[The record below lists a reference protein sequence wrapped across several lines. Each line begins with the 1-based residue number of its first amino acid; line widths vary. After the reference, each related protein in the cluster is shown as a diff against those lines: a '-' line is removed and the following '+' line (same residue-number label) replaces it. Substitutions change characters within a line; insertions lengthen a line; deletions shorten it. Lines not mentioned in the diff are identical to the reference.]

1 MTTPVNWKN
10 GENVIVHP
18 SVSTEDAKK
27 QFTNVVE
34 HKASRLRIL
43 WRIACANA
51 ISSSPTSGLRRT
63 LWPRENTIVGGNY
76 SYEFYVLRGTVS
88 ILGVQLFCD
97 RKNEFCHP
105 HSSHWSEIF
114 CLVVG
119 GLEVS

>member
-43 WRIACANA
+43 WSIACANA

-63 LWPRENTIVGGNY
+63 LWPRENTIVGGIIVMNFMY
-76 SYEFYVLRGTVS
+76 CVVL
-88 ILGVQLFCD
+88 
-97 RKNEFCHP
+97 
-105 HSSHWSEIF
+105 
-114 CLVVG
+114 
-119 GLEVS
+119 